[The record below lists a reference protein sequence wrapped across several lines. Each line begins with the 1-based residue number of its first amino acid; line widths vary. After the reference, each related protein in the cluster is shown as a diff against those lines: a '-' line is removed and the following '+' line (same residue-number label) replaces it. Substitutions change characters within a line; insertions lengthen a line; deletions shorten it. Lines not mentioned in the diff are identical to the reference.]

1 MQTTRMQRAEEAV
14 CAPGGGSPK
23 RVSRLLVGGLL
34 LGALLAGGCGEREA
48 ERGGGAEG
56 AGDPSRGASASGEA
70 PASASTGPELE
81 ARGQQVYRNAC
92 SACHAFDPAEEGAVG
107 PAIAGASL
115 ELLRAKVLRNEYPPD
130 YEPKR
135 DTRVMVPLPHVEE
148 DLPALAAYLRRE
160 AGG

>member
-1 MQTTRMQRAEEAV
+1 MRTTRTRRVDEPV
-14 CAPGGGSPK
+14 CTPGAGSP
-23 RVSRLLVGGLL
+23 RRASRLLFGALL

-56 AGDPSRGASASGEA
+56 AGDPSRGASASGES

-81 ARGQQVYRNAC
+81 ARGQQVYRHAC

-115 ELLRAKVLRNEYPPD
+115 ELLRAKVLRNEYPPG